1 MEHFSEGPKRHRTTP
16 PDYEAFLEL
25 CQQGTVVPVVKRV
38 TADLMTPVSA
48 FLRIAGRASH
58 AFLLESVEGGEKVA
72 RYSFLGTRPHM
83 LLHCKD
89 GEKKTRRRSSRCVVT
104 RADLSP

>member
-1 MEHFSEGPKRHRTTP
+1 MEHFSEGPRRHRTTP
-16 PDYEAFLEL
+16 PDYDAFLEL
-25 CQQGTVVPVVKRV
+25 CRQGTVVPVVKRV

-89 GEKKTRRRSSRCVVT
+89 GKVWVEENGERRE
-104 RADLSP
+104 